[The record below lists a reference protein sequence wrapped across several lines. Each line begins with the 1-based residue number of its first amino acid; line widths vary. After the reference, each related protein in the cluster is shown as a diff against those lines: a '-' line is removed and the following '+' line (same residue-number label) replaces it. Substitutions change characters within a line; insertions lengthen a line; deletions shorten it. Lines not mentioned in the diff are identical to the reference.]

1 VVLDQKDQEF
11 QNGGLEVY
19 DLPGLEEL
27 PRFQINDKIIEKEST
42 VLVHELIPGLKPVLV
57 PRG

>member
-1 VVLDQKDQEF
+1 MVLDQKDQEF
-11 QNGGLEVY
+11 QNGRLEVY
-19 DLPGLEEL
+19 DLPGMDEL
-27 PRFQINDKIIEKEST
+27 PCFQVNDKIIEKEST